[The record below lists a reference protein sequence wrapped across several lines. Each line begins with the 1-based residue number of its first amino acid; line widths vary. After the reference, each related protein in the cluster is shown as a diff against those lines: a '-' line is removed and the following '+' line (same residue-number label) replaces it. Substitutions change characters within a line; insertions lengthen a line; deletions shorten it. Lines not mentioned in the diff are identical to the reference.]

1 MTTNE
6 NNFKDKCKSM
16 RELFFGKKTV
26 KTHFDINYVLNY
38 TNEDTNGLKSY
49 YRSYN
54 SEDNFEE
61 YCVFKI
67 NLPTKS
73 TDLSECDKFYELFYS
88 NTKLN
93 NDSTNKESIDT
104 DGVKYTSNLRQNN
117 NDFECHF
124 AMKYKRKIQS
134 KYF

>member
-1 MTTNE
+1 MTTSE
-6 NNFKDKCKSM
+6 NKFENKCKSM
-16 RELFFGKKTV
+16 RELFFGKKKV
-26 KTHFDINYVLNY
+26 KTHFDIDDVLTY
-38 TNEDTNGLKSY
+38 TNEDTNGRKSY
-49 YRSYN
+49 YS
-54 SEDNFEE
+54 SFDGEDNFEE
-61 YCVFKI
+61 YCVFDIK
-67 NLPTKS
+67 LPTKS

-88 NTKLN
+88 KTKLN
-93 NDSTNKESIDT
+93 NDSTNKESDT